1 MKSRFVAGIVF
12 FLIGWGSAFA
22 AEFEPYLPQVPT
34 PERVFWVAVD
44 GNDANTGTQSEPFAT
59 FARAIAAVKAFRA
72 NGGTESV
79 GVYFAP
85 GRYVMTEPIVIES
98 LQGTPKQPILL
109 RRAPGAESNPVFTG
123 GKQVTGWEKLAD
135 SEFWRTADEH
145 FKQRIRPGAVEKI
158 QVAPYDDFETAL
170 YDPGV
175 YAARQELFAA
185 NRPQTLA
192 RWPNDDFA
200 LAGKALGK
208 TPITS
213 WASRGTKEGIFEAAE
228 DQPLGWNNEPGAL
241 LFGYW
246 FWDWSESFER
256 LERVDEQAGT
266 IQTKEPYHGYGF
278 KDNLRYYGFNLL
290 CELDS
295 AGEYYIDR
303 ELKKIFWI
311 PTEGVDPATVETVL
325 TTFEKPWMVNVTNC
339 ENLIFAG
346 LTFSEGF
353 GGGIKIEN
361 SRRVLL
367 ADSVFARFGRDA
379 LEIKGGSEC
388 GVYHCLLE
396 TLGCGGINIS
406 GGNRK
411 TLTDAKHFVS
421 ETTVREFSRI
431 KRTYAPAVHADG
443 CGMKFDHC
451 DFSGSSSS
459 AMRLEGNEFL
469 VEYSRFTDLVDES
482 DDQGGIDVYY
492 NPTYRGNVIRYNR
505 WENIVGGTH
514 CGAAAI
520 RLDDMIS
527 GYTIFGNIF
536 VHCGSALFGA
546 VQIHGGKDNLVQNN
560 VLIDC
565 AAIVSFSSWGNRYTD
580 AFTNP
585 ESPDYGAMQKKC
597 YEQVDIRSELWR
609 QRYPEIEK
617 IAENADANRVCDNLA
632 VNCQNLFLRPGDSL
646 SQENNVAEQADTVS
660 FERVLSSENLEKHG
674 LKPIPADQMGPTGA
688 GWLAD

>member
-1 MKSRFVAGIVF
+1 MFADETSAFPAVLSTVSYNRSAVHEITIRRQYRI

-22 AEFEPYLPQVPT
+22 ADFEKYLPQVPT
-34 PERVFWVAVD
+34 PERVFWVAPD
-44 GNDANTGTQSEPFAT
+44 GNDANAGTQTEPFAT
-59 FARAIAAVKAFRA
+59 FARAVEAVKQYRDS
-72 NGGTESV
+72 GGDESL

-85 GRYVMTEPIVIES
+85 GRYTITEPITMES
-98 LQGTPKQPILL
+98 LHGTAERPILF
-109 RRAPGAESNPVFTG
+109 RRAPNADTNPVFTG
-123 GKQVTGWEKLAD
+123 GKRVTDWEKLAD
-135 SEFWRTADEH
+135 SEFWRTAEDT
-145 FKQRIRPGAVEKI
+145 FKQRIRPEAVEKI
-158 QVAPYDDFETAL
+158 LVAPYDDFETAL

-175 YAARQELFAA
+175 YGARQELFAA

-192 RWPNDDFA
+192 RWPNDTFA
-200 LAGKALGK
+200 IAGKALGK

-213 WASRGTKEGIFEAAE
+213 WASRGTSEGIFEAAE
-228 DQPLGWNNEPGAL
+228 GQPLGWNKEPNAL

-256 LERVDEQAGT
+256 LDRVDEQART
-266 IQTKEPYHGYGF
+266 IQTKEPFHGYGY

-290 CELDS
+290 CELD
-295 AGEYYIDR
+295 APGEYYIDR
-303 ELKKIFWI
+303 DLKKIFWI
-311 PTEGVDPATVETVL
+311 PPDGGDWSETETVL
-325 TTFEKPWMVNVTNC
+325 TTFEQPWMVTIANC
-339 ENLIFAG
+339 DRLILAG

-353 GGGIKIEN
+353 GGGVKIEN
-361 SRRVLL
+361 SQRVLL
-367 ADSVFARFGRDA
+367 ADTVFSRFGRDA

-451 DFSGSSSS
+451 AFVDSSSS

-469 VEYSRFTDLVDES
+469 VEYSRFAHLVEES

-492 NPTYRGNVIRYNR
+492 NPTYRGNIIRYNH

-514 CGAAAI
+514 CGAAGI

-527 GYTIFGNIF
+527 GYTIFGNVF

-546 VQIHGGKDNLVQNN
+546 VQIHGGKENLIENN
-560 VLIDC
+560 VFIDC
-565 AAIVSFSSWGNRYTD
+565 AAIASFSSWGERYTN
-580 AFTNP
+580 AFTDKN
-585 ESPDYGAMQKKC
+585 SPDYGAMQKKC
-597 YEQVDIRSELWR
+597 FEEVDIRSAL
-609 QRYPEIEK
+609 
-617 IAENADANRVCDNLA
+617 
-632 VNCQNLFLRPGDSL
+632 
-646 SQENNVAEQADTVS
+646 
-660 FERVLSSENLEKHG
+660 
-674 LKPIPADQMGPTGA
+674 
-688 GWLAD
+688 